1 MVCKLKKFLYGLKQ
15 SPHEWNHKINAY
27 FLFQKFERDSTNHN
41 VYFFKTQ
48 EIFYVI
54 ITLYVDDLILASN
67 ELTLLK
73 ETKGNLSKKFE
84 MVDLG
89 EI

>member
-1 MVCKLKKFLYGLKQ
+1 
-15 SPHEWNHKINAY
+15 
-27 FLFQKFERDSTNHN
+27 
-41 VYFFKTQ
+41 
-48 EIFYVI
+48 VI
-54 ITLYVDDLILASN
+54 ITLYVDGLILASN

>member
-1 MVCKLKKFLYGLKQ
+1 MKQ

-27 FLFQKFERDSTNHN
+27 ILFQKFERNFVNHK
-41 VYFFKTQ
+41 VYLKRTQ
-48 EIFYVI
+48 EFFYVI

-67 ELTLLK
+67 DLTLLK

>member
-1 MVCKLKKFLYGLKQ
+1 M
-15 SPHEWNHKINAY
+15 
-27 FLFQKFERDSTNHN
+27 
-41 VYFFKTQ
+41 
-48 EIFYVI
+48 I

-67 ELTLLK
+67 DLTLLK
-73 ETKGNLSKKFE
+73 KAKENFSKKFQ